1 MKVRFGLQAKFFV
14 MYLVFGL
21 VISFGMYMIV
31 QNSYVSVIYENYYEN
46 AIGIGKLA
54 AGILDGDKVTEYAVT
69 LKEDEEYLQ
78 WKERL
83 NNIKE
88 SMGTYYLYV
97 MYPVTE
103 EKVIY
108 ILEAEFTE
116 EQRKKISAS
125 EGMLGEEVTSWNS
138 FKAAKEVLQT
148 GLPSQSIEVTTTVQ
162 VADVETLGSVYVPV
176 FDSEQKV
183 VAVIGVDVLMSD
195 ISAYIKN
202 TTQWMVTSIVLFC
215 LISFLI
221 MLFIIRFS
229 VVKPMKVL
237 EKHAE
242 EMENNIFGNQ
252 IAVRGSDEISEISRV
267 FNRMNTSIGKHLKE
281 VEVINNAYYKYVPSE
296 LFQML
301 GRNVVTDVKLEDYT
315 DREMTVISYRISNF
329 DEIAKQIDTK
339 QIFRFINHILTQAV
353 PIVTERKGIIEKF
366 EESGFRAFYTES
378 CEESL
383 LSAIAVC
390 DRMKNF
396 YDTYSK
402 EALEIVL
409 LGFGISY
416 GSVRLGIVGNDER
429 MSVVSVAK
437 YTIMA
442 DFLRSIC
449 RKYYAS
455 ILITAEAAM
464 KIDGFQEKYHS
475 RFLGFVYNSYTR
487 RVEKIYDVYDGDIE
501 STKQA
506 KNQTKQQ
513 FERGVELF
521 CIRKFMEART
531 QFVSV
536 LKQNHADAAAR
547 EYLYL
552 CNQYYQMEED
562 SSVEIYIEKYE

>member
-54 AGILDGDKVTEYAVT
+54 AGILDGDKVTEYATT
-69 LKEDEEYLQ
+69 LEEDEEYLQ

-103 EKVIY
+103 DKVIY

-125 EGMLGEEVTSWNS
+125 EGTLGEEVTSWNS

-229 VVKPMKVL
+229 VV
-237 EKHAE
+237 
-242 EMENNIFGNQ
+242 
-252 IAVRGSDEISEISRV
+252 
-267 FNRMNTSIGKHLKE
+267 NR
-281 VEVINNAYYKYVPSE
+281 
-296 LFQML
+296 
-301 GRNVVTDVKLEDYT
+301 
-315 DREMTVISYRISNF
+315 
-329 DEIAKQIDTK
+329 
-339 QIFRFINHILTQAV
+339 
-353 PIVTERKGIIEKF
+353 
-366 EESGFRAFYTES
+366 
-378 CEESL
+378 
-383 LSAIAVC
+383 
-390 DRMKNF
+390 
-396 YDTYSK
+396 
-402 EALEIVL
+402 
-409 LGFGISY
+409 
-416 GSVRLGIVGNDER
+416 
-429 MSVVSVAK
+429 
-437 YTIMA
+437 
-442 DFLRSIC
+442 
-449 RKYYAS
+449 
-455 ILITAEAAM
+455 
-464 KIDGFQEKYHS
+464 
-475 RFLGFVYNSYTR
+475 
-487 RVEKIYDVYDGDIE
+487 
-501 STKQA
+501 
-506 KNQTKQQ
+506 
-513 FERGVELF
+513 
-521 CIRKFMEART
+521 
-531 QFVSV
+531 
-536 LKQNHADAAAR
+536 
-547 EYLYL
+547 
-552 CNQYYQMEED
+552 
-562 SSVEIYIEKYE
+562 